1 MSRAPV
7 NTPLLASSVTVGE
20 VMRRY
25 PQTVHAFL
33 SLRLSCVGCYLVEHC
48 SLEYAAKSHQVDLSL
63 LLEKLQ
69 EAMTGES

>member
-1 MSRAPV
+1 MFRAPV
-7 NTPLLASSVTVGE
+7 DTPLLASSLTVGE

-33 SLRLSCVGCYLVEHC
+33 SLKLSRVGCYLVEHC
-48 SLEYAAKSHQVDLSL
+48 SLEYAAKSHQVDLDL

-69 EAMTGES
+69 ESIRGEP